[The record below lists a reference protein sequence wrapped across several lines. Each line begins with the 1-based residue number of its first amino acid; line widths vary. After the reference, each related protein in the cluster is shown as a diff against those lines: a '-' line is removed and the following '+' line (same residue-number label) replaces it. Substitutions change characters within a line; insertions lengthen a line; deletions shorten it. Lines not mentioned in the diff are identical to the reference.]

1 MKKIDTKLH
10 AVATKELQEQINIE
24 LLSQSS
30 GSILDTIRI
39 QNEIQAKN
47 DNGGKDNKKCCRNC
61 PNPR

>member
-10 AVATKELQEQINIE
+10 AVATKELQEQI
-24 LLSQSS
+24 
-30 GSILDTIRI
+30 ILDTIRI